1 MRLGQ
6 LARKVSVRPL
16 EVVEF
21 LTKRGIIVEESANVR
36 IDDSDAEAVIGH
48 FAPHLLK
55 TETAEPEPAQV
66 PEAIVEEGIVE
77 ESTEIE
83 QPSDQKSTEQPLEL
97 PVESE
102 FNPVSEPIQQESLP
116 DLIKA
121 PKVELKGLK
130 VVGKIELP
138 EPRKKEDVE
147 VKQSEV
153 PAGARDREKKGRDR
167 ERNQRNPRG
176 AKNPVAM
183 ERERLAREAAEKKQ
197 RQLEEEKER
206 RKLYYA
212 SKVKPSSP
220 SKSVRIFDEPVSTL
234 ADESPEKPKGLLRR
248 FIHWLTT

>member
-21 LTKRGIIVEESANVR
+21 LAKRGIIVEESANAR
-36 IDDSDAEAVIGH
+36 IDDSDAQAVIGH

-55 TETAEPEPAQV
+55 TEAVDPETAQV
-66 PEAIVEEGIVE
+66 PEAIVEEVTVE
-77 ESTEIE
+77 EITEIE
-83 QPSDQKSTEQPLEL
+83 QPLEQGPTEQLLEL
-97 PVESE
+97 PAESE
-102 FNPVSEPIQQESLP
+102 LNPEPEPIQEESLP

-138 EPRKKEDVE
+138 EPKKKEDIG
-147 VKQSEV
+147 VKQPEV
-153 PAGARDREKKGRDR
+153 PTGTRDREKKGRDR

-176 AKNPVAM
+176 SKNPVAM

-197 RQLEEEKER
+197 RQLQEEKER

>member
-21 LTKRGIIVEESANVR
+21 LAKRGIIVEESANAR
-36 IDDSDAEAVIGH
+36 IDDSDAQAVIGH

-55 TETAEPEPAQV
+55 TEAVDPETAQV
-66 PEAIVEEGIVE
+66 PEAIFEEVTVEEI
-77 ESTEIE
+77 TEIE
-83 QPSDQKSTEQPLEL
+83 QPLEQEPTEQLLEL
-97 PVESE
+97 PAESE
-102 FNPVSEPIQQESLP
+102 LNPEPEPIQEESLP

-138 EPRKKEDVE
+138 EPKKKEDIG
-147 VKQSEV
+147 VKQPEV
-153 PAGARDREKKGRDR
+153 PTGTRDREKKGRDR

-176 AKNPVAM
+176 SKNPVAM

-197 RQLEEEKER
+197 RQLQEEKER